1 MVVDVVGR
9 GGEYHGVHVIECKRN
24 DALEDAEFFEPLG
37 AMTGPIPCQRIGD
50 LETAPLVFAV
60 IYI

>member
-1 MVVDVVGR
+1 MVFAIVGR
-9 GGEYHGVHVIECKRN
+9 GKSYHGVHVIECKRN
-24 DALEDAEFFEPLG
+24 DALEDSEFFEALG
-37 AMTGPIPCQRIGD
+37 AMTAPIPCQRIGD